1 MYKRQESSEYIRQIS
16 NIEAVTKG
24 GIDNITIL
32 DGGTGYK
39 VGDLTSFNHDDTNG
53 SGFSAEVSEI
63 VGIGVSKIETT
74 LTRFNNV
81 VFTWNSSKQVQA
93 NYLPFVELNDK
104 DSVFVSGLS
113 TSVTNLTNSF
123 SIGVS
128 TDTVS
133 LGKSMTVGNSSGL
146 VQDVF
151 VNKIPSTV
159 SVGGSIRIGV
169 GSSTETL
176 KVLNIFDTN
185 KVIRVFRNVGVAHTF
200 GSNVDICLLYTSPS
214 PRD

>member
-1 MYKRQESSEYIRQIS
+1 MCIRDRPYNVGEEFADNDFIEESSEYIRQIS

-133 LGKSMTVGNSSGL
+133 LGKS
-146 VQDVF
+146 
-151 VNKIPSTV
+151 TV
-159 SVGGSIRIGV
+159 SY
-169 GSSTETL
+169 THLTL
-176 KVLNIFDTN
+176 P
-185 KVIRVFRNVGVAHTF
+185 
-200 GSNVDICLLYTSPS
+200 TS
-214 PRD
+214 DLV